1 MVFHN
6 PHKKFLAFLTHT
18 NSVEFFHHLKT
29 SQLTNVNNTF
39 ALNHFQTIHLHTDV
53 GASATDAASLSFVSS
68 AFSTSLTI
76 CAAVWEIVITLSVLR
91 TYEVTPH

>member
-1 MVFHN
+1 MY
-6 PHKKFLAFLTHT
+6 
-18 NSVEFFHHLKT
+18 
-29 SQLTNVNNTF
+29 
-39 ALNHFQTIHLHTDV
+39 LHTDV

-76 CAAVWEIVITLSVLR
+76 CAAVWEIVITLSILR

>member
-1 MVFHN
+1 M
-6 PHKKFLAFLTHT
+6 
-18 NSVEFFHHLKT
+18 EFFHHLKT